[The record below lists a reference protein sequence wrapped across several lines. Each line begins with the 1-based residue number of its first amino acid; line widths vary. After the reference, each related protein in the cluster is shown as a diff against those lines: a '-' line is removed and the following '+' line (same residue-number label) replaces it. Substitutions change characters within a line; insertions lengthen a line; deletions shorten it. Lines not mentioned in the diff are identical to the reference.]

1 MCFVGL
7 VPPKSRTACSCVA
20 RCRRP
25 GGDVRVSAPR
35 RDARVLH
42 FRSQLAFDGEPDPM
56 EVAMPDL
63 PVVMKIADDADHE
76 TFQINDER
84 YLSSVKVP
92 EREQDQAYIATESWI
107 TFDEQGL
114 RAELAQAFGASG
126 PEIETLLQTARKE
139 FIDSARRPKSR
150 G

>member
-1 MCFVGL
+1 
-7 VPPKSRTACSCVA
+7 
-20 RCRRP
+20 
-25 GGDVRVSAPR
+25 
-35 RDARVLH
+35 
-42 FRSQLAFDGEPDPM
+42 
-56 EVAMPDL
+56 MPDL

-126 PEIETLLQTARKE
+126 PETETLLQTARKE

>member
-1 MCFVGL
+1 
-7 VPPKSRTACSCVA
+7 
-20 RCRRP
+20 
-25 GGDVRVSAPR
+25 
-35 RDARVLH
+35 
-42 FRSQLAFDGEPDPM
+42 
-56 EVAMPDL
+56 MPDL

-114 RAELAQAFGASG
+114 RAELAQAFALSG
-126 PEIETLLQTARKE
+126 GEIETLLLKARKE
-139 FIDSARRPKSR
+139 FIDSAR
-150 G
+150 